1 MMLMKFLQAPLLLS
15 CFAILSCSVAD
26 EPLVYAIDDNERTAG
41 VIMAQPRGVNVTVMD
56 KHLESLMTE
65 TSVIEAQVQ
74 HLMGRLQSLR
84 DEIGAHGNAYQET
97 IVETLPVKPVTQ
109 EPAQEKPQIILPVP
123 KEKAKKASPKPVAKK
138 KTQMPKPKGKG
149 VYNVRHGV
157 HSDKTRLVF
166 DVNGST
172 KHDIAVDTEAGIVTI
187 TLPDTQW
194 GTGNSRMYNLN
205 QLSGYE
211 AKSSAQGTII
221 AMAIANTSD
230 VKTMA
235 LSKPN
240 RLVVDLMK

>member
-1 MMLMKFLQAPLLLS
+1 M
-15 CFAILSCSVAD
+15 AD
-26 EPLVYAIDDNERTAG
+26 EPLVYGIDSNERTAG
-41 VIMAQPRGVNVTVMD
+41 IPMAQPRGVNVAVMD
-56 KHLESLMTE
+56 KHLESLMNE

-74 HLMGRLQSLR
+74 HLMKRLQFLR

-97 IVETLPVKPVTQ
+97 IVETLPVKPVIK

-123 KEKAKKASPKPVAKK
+123 KEKAKKVSPKPVVKK
-138 KTQMPKPKGKG
+138 KSQTPKPTGKG

-187 TLPDTQW
+187 TLPDTPW
-194 GTGNSRMYNLN
+194 STSNSKMYKLN

-211 AKSSAQGTII
+211 AKSSDKGTII
-221 AMAIANTSD
+221 AMAIASTSD

-240 RLVVDLMK
+240 RLVVDLIK